1 MCTNKLNDKHT
12 ENFLIKIKEYKIGEW
27 IMITFPEWLSV
38 DFASA
43 MWNGFADEQIGWP
56 PLVPTSPLVSF
67 CHVKNRNT
75 LGDLVS
81 LSMIGVTT
89 LKMKTCV

>member
-1 MCTNKLNDKHT
+1 M
-12 ENFLIKIKEYKIGEW
+12 
-27 IMITFPEWLSV
+27 SV

-43 MWNGFADEQIGWP
+43 MWNGCADEQIGWP

-75 LGDLVS
+75 SGDLVS
-81 LSMIGVTT
+81 LAMIGATM
-89 LKMKTCV
+89 LKMKVYV